1 LFRSRVCSS
10 SDRDGREEDG
20 VESPGGVNVTIIY
33 LFEEA
38 REVVWIFGRP
48 TQHTNEE
55 SGAGEDQD
63 PGLLRVEAK

>member
-1 LFRSRVCSS
+1 M
-10 SDRDGREEDG
+10 
-20 VESPGGVNVTIIY
+20 ESPGGVNVTIIHF
-33 LFEEA
+33 FEEA
-38 REVVWIFGRP
+38 REVVRIFGGP